1 MTNIDIL
8 EVAEE
13 TTKHI
18 WPITVTTDRYGGGYS
33 KGKYLAFNL
42 LPWQLPEEI
51 DGDDITCIDFWAGE
65 GCKAYTIGKGSTAT
79 EAIEDLESQ
88 IEKKV

>member
-1 MTNIDIL
+1 MKSPDL
-8 EVAEE
+8 
-13 TTKHI
+13 
-18 WPITVTTDRYGGGYS
+18 
-33 KGKYLAFNL
+33 F
-42 LPWQLPEEI
+42 
-51 DGDDITCIDFWAGE
+51 FWAGE